1 MSAPTPR
8 KVLFVCIGN
17 CCRSQMA
24 EGFASARG
32 AGMLVAASAGLRPA
46 GIVVEQTVRA
56 MAEKNIDISS
66 YSSKAL
72 RLDEANKYDL
82 IVNMSG
88 FRLPDGVRVPVVT
101 WGVPDPIGESDEV
114 YAQVRDRIEALVME
128 LVKDLRTPGESA

>member
-1 MSAPTPR
+1 MSAPTPK

-24 EGFASARG
+24 EGFAKTRG
-32 AGMLVAASAGLRPA
+32 AGILVAESAGLRPA
-46 GIVVEQTVRA
+46 GVVVEQTVRA

-88 FRLPDGVRVPVVT
+88 FRLPDGIRVPVVT

-114 YAQVRDRIEALVME
+114 YAQVRDRIEALVIE
-128 LVKDLRTPGESA
+128 LVKDLRPAR

>member
-1 MSAPTPR
+1 
-8 KVLFVCIGN
+8 
-17 CCRSQMA
+17 MA

-88 FRLPDGVRVPVVT
+88 FRLPDGVRVPVVK
-101 WGVPDPIGESDEV
+101 WAVPDPIGESDEV

-128 LVKDLRTPGESA
+128 LVKDLRTPGDSA